1 MSYSRNIK
9 NAAIGLAM
17 ATGLTCSYIEPAKAD
32 GLGDTTFVVSTNSG
46 RLNVRQKPS
55 TNAKVVGKLKK
66 GSRVVVTDINGNK
79 WGKVGKGWVS
89 MQYLKA
95 LNNPVYDSVVEQENQ
110 AEANLF
116 RDEKKA
122 HAYWLKNQKAKYA
135 TVTKTTIAYE
145 HGSDLYR
152 PLFKMQKGAKVKVYY
167 KLAVSPYAFIEYQN
181 VDGNSYSGFVS
192 LENIK

>member
-1 MSYSRNIK
+1 MSYSIK
-9 NAAIGLAM
+9 AAAIGLAA

-110 AEANLF
+110 TEANLF

-167 KLAVSPYAFIEYQN
+167 KLSVSPYAFIEYQN
-181 VDGNSYSGFVS
+181 IDGNSYSGFVS
-192 LENIK
+192 LRNIK

>member
-1 MSYSRNIK
+1 MSYSIK
-9 NAAIGLAM
+9 AAAIGLAA
-17 ATGLTCSYIEPAKAD
+17 ATGLTCSYIEPSHAD
-32 GLGDTTFVVSTNSG
+32 GLGDTTFVVSTSSG

-55 TNAKVVGKLKK
+55 PNAKVVGKLKK

-95 LNNPVYDSVVEQENQ
+95 LNNPVYDNVVEQENKF
-110 AEANLF
+110 ESNLF
-116 RDEKKA
+116 KDEKKA

-167 KLAVSPYAFIEYQN
+167 KLSVSPYAFIEYQN
-181 VDGNSYSGFVS
+181 IDGNSYSGFVS
-192 LENIK
+192 LRNIK

>member
-1 MSYSRNIK
+1 MSYSNTIK
-9 NAAIGLAM
+9 SAACAVAL
-17 ATGLTCSYIEPAKAD
+17 ATGLTCTYTDTVKAD
-32 GLGDTTFVVSTNSG
+32 GLGDTTFVVSTSSG

-167 KLAVSPYAFIEYQN
+167 KLSVSPYAFIEYQN
-181 VDGNSYSGFVS
+181 IDGNSYSGFVS
-192 LENIK
+192 LGNIK

>member
-1 MSYSRNIK
+1 MSYSIK
-9 NAAIGLAM
+9 AAAIGLAA
-17 ATGLTCSYIEPAKAD
+17 ATGLTCSYIEPSHAD
-32 GLGDTTFVVSTNSG
+32 GLGDTTFVVSTSSG

-95 LNNPVYDSVVEQENQ
+95 LNSPVYDSVVEQENQ

-167 KLAVSPYAFIEYQN
+167 KLVVSPYAFIEYQN

-192 LENIK
+192 LRNIK